1 MNKIT
6 GIILKKILIGT
17 ALVSG
22 LMGCSNNAPPSSTSE
37 ETVYIPEYTD
47 YVSVQ
52 ECGGYPKYEI
62 LKKVESYYFDDS
74 GYLVRYIVSDWYD
87 FGYSAATPKNESDLL
102 DLASGMQDS
111 GYRRVYAV
119 GNILVREYSDEQL
132 DDTYINRHEPK
143 EDIIAD
149 ANALCLT
156 ENGCLIEENE
166 GVCTAQVDYN
176 PDDLLEPEGE

>member
-1 MNKIT
+1 MPDKI
-6 GIILKKILIGT
+6 KKILIGT
-17 ALVSG
+17 ALIAA
-22 LMGCSNNAPPSSTSE
+22 MTGCSNNASPSSVSE

-52 ECGGYPKYEI
+52 TCGGYPQYEI
-62 LKKVESYYFDDS
+62 LKKVESYYFDNT
-74 GYLVRYIVSDWYD
+74 GYLVRYVISEWYD
-87 FGYSAATPKNESDLL
+87 FGYKSVVKPKNESDLIK
-102 DLASGMQDS
+102 LAAGMQDS

-119 GNILVREYSDEQL
+119 GNILVREFSDEQL
-132 DDTYINRHEPK
+132 ADTYIDRRKSK

-176 PDDLLEPEGE
+176 PDDLLEPESEEQ

>member
-1 MNKIT
+1 MPDKI
-6 GIILKKILIGT
+6 KKILIGT
-17 ALVSG
+17 ALIAA
-22 LMGCSNNAPPSSTSE
+22 MTGCSNNAPQSSTSE

-52 ECGGYPKYEI
+52 ECGGYPKYEV
-62 LKKVESYYFDDS
+62 LKEVKSYYYDDS

-87 FGYSAATPKNESDLL
+87 FKYSAATPKNESDLL
-102 DLASGMQDS
+102 KHAEGLMDW

-132 DDTYINRHEPK
+132 ADTYINRHESK
-143 EDIIAD
+143 EDVVAD

-156 ENGCLIEENE
+156 EEGCLIEEND
-166 GVCTAQVDYN
+166 GICTAQVDYN
-176 PDDLLEPEGE
+176 PDDLLEPESEGQ